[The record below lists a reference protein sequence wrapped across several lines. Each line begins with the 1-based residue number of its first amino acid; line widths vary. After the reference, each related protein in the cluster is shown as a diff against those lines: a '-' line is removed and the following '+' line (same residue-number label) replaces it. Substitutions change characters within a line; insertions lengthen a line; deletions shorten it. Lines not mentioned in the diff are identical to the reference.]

1 MILVDTSIWVEFLKQ
16 TPDFTNEM
24 VSLLENKKVL
34 AFEPVF
40 SELIYGSR
48 SKKEKSMILSY
59 WKVLPRIKM
68 NEGTFLES
76 ADFANANNYQNLG
89 IGLIDALLTKATID
103 NNCLIWTLDKK
114 ILSNLDNRFIY
125 KRLK

>member
-16 TPDFTNEM
+16 SADFTNEM
-24 VSLLENKKVL
+24 VSLLESKKVI

-48 SKKEKSMILSY
+48 SKKEKSVILSY
-59 WKVLPRIKM
+59 WNVLPRIKM
-68 NEGTFLES
+68 VEGSFLES
-76 ADFANANNYQNLG
+76 ADFANSNNYQNLG
-89 IGLIDALLTKATID
+89 IGLIDALLAKATID

-114 ILSNLDNRFIY
+114 ILNNIENRFIY
-125 KRLK
+125 KRMK